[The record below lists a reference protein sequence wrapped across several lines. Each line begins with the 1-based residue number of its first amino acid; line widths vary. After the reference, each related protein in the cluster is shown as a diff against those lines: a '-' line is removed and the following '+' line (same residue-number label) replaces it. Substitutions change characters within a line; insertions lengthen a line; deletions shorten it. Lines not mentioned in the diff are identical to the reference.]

1 MYMNK
6 KQFIGWLSMLL
17 CLAFMV
23 SCSEGNSLNEGAS
36 SMSLVLP
43 QEGGVYS
50 ISVSNSSHIEYVQ
63 DENSQFYKESKGLD
77 SIVIENEAYNY
88 FAAFIKGQKLFLRNG
103 KNKVLKEQV
112 LTVVYNDNGLKKIRC
127 TIPKAD
133 SCIVEQVKYGNPVKT
148 TYKYETVVFKMNSVE
163 VGSSRTLY
171 PLSNSCGTLSFRNV
185 DNALDVLPL
194 GIQSFIDIPRRNA
207 IKDDKLV
214 FDRNLKVEI
223 RDDFW
228 KEFSYTLTSDEKL
241 SATSIEFD
249 VEYEMEEMPI
259 EIIIH
264 NFSQR
269 KWDTYSGIAILSYP
283 TGVFYKK

>member
-1 MYMNK
+1 MK
-6 KQFIGWLSMLL
+6 KTVLFQILALFAICSCEQENVSSNETAMSVVLSQ
-17 CLAFMV
+17 
-23 SCSEGNSLNEGAS
+23 G
-36 SMSLVLP
+36 
-43 QEGGVYS
+43 GGVYS
-50 ISVSNSSHIEYVQ
+50 IPVSNSSHIEYVK
-63 DENSQFYKESKGLD
+63 DDNTQFYKESKGLD
-77 SIVIENEAYNY
+77 SVAIENEAYSY
-88 FAAFIKGQKLFLRNG
+88 FAAFVKGQNLFLRNG
-103 KNKVLKEQV
+103 RNKALKEQV
-112 LTVVYNDNGLKKIRC
+112 FTIVYRDNDLKKIRC

-148 TYKYETVVFKMNSVE
+148 TYKCEKVVFKMNSME
-163 VGSSRTLY
+163 AGSSRTLY
-171 PLSNSCGTLSFRNV
+171 PLSNSCGTLSFSNV

-194 GIQSFIDIPRRNA
+194 GSQSLIDIPRRNA

-249 VEYEMEEMPI
+249 VEYEIEEMPI

-264 NFSQR
+264 NLSR
-269 KWDTYSGIAILSYP
+269 GKRDTYSGIAILSYP